1 MSMVVMKFHMP
12 IYITE
17 FNFRAVEVS
26 NIVETH
32 QQCRRT
38 FIFFAGLMYLLVNQ
52 CSNSRGKNS
61 LSQLGCEV
69 QCL

>member
-52 CSNSRGKNS
+52 CSNS
-61 LSQLGCEV
+61 
-69 QCL
+69 